1 MQNAASSR
9 RGDSSA
15 RPPLLSSVRVGVGT
29 LRINPLRTFLSTLGV
44 VIGVASLVAVLS
56 LGDGMENLARR
67 ELERTTG
74 IQNVYVSPVTTD
86 TMDGIA
92 IPRAEVPLFGSA
104 DAREAAA
111 GVPGASMVSV
121 TYSGTT
127 TLVDPAGRT
136 RAARVTAATASTA
149 ATPWTR

>member
-1 MQNAASSR
+1 
-9 RGDSSA
+9 
-15 RPPLLSSVRVGVGT
+15 
-29 LRINPLRTFLSTLGV
+29 
-44 VIGVASLVAVLS
+44 
-56 LGDGMENLARR
+56 
-67 ELERTTG
+67 
-74 IQNVYVSPVTTD
+74 
-86 TMDGIA
+86 
-92 IPRAEVPLFGSA
+92 A

-149 ATPWTR
+149 AFYGVQVAHGRFFSEAEAAGDSPVVGVSHSLAQALAGSGAVGSVLGKTVELRGGARTVVGVLPVPERGGDGLAAY